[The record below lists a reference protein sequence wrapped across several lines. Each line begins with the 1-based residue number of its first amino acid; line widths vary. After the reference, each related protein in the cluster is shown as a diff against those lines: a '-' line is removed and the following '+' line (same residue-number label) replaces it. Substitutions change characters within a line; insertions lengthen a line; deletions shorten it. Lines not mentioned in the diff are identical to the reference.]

1 MSINPLIGAAYFK
14 IGDFI
19 LCTGLLAF
27 TLRIN
32 KYKINDVMIMKK
44 IWKFAFAAFA
54 VVAFTACGTDNNTTT
69 ESDTVETTDETVDTD
84 MDMDEDTT
92 IVVEDTTV
100 NDGVAD
106 EIKEEQPPVQQ

>member
-1 MSINPLIGAAYFK
+1 MSVNPLISAVYFK

-27 TLRIN
+27 AFRIN

>member
-1 MSINPLIGAAYFK
+1 MCNI
-14 IGDFI
+14 I

-27 TLRIN
+27 AFRIN
-32 KYKINDVMIMKK
+32 KYKINDIMIMKK

-106 EIKEEQPPVQQ
+106 EIEEEQPPVQQ